1 MIDTLNDSR
10 IEEILQK
17 SVIGH
22 IGCCIEDRAYI
33 VPISYAYDGQYVYA
47 HTHEGMKINIMRKN
61 PHVCFE
67 VDNTK
72 NMANWQSVIAWG
84 NYEEITDTE
93 ERNKALQLL
102 TGRVLPFNSSIT
114 THIGSEWPFHSQDYH
129 NVGGIVFRIHL
140 KEKTGR
146 FESNGL
152 SPSYT
157 V

>member
-1 MIDTLNDSR
+1 MIETLNDR
-10 IEEILQK
+10 HIEDVLQK
-17 SVIGH
+17 NVVGR
-22 IGCCIEDRAYI
+22 IGCCIEGRAYI

-47 HTHEGMKINIMRKN
+47 HTTEGMKVNIMRKN

-72 NMANWQSVIAWG
+72 NMAEWQSIIAWG
-84 NYEEITDTE
+84 DFEELTDTE

-102 TGRVLPFNSSIT
+102 TGRVLPFNSGIT
-114 THIGSEWPFHSQDYH
+114 THLGSEWPFNSHDYRDI
-129 NVGGIVFRIHL
+129 GGIVFRIHL

-146 FESNGL
+146 FESNAL
-152 SPSYT
+152 SPAFT